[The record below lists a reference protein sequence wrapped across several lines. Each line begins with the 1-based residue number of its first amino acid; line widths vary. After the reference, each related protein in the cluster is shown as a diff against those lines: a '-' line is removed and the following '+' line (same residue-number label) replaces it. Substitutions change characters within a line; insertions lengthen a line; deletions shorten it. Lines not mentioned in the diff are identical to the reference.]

1 MDTAVSSGVRACTS
15 RPMGECKRVSCSS
28 VTPASR
34 SLAMRSSCVRLLPIA
49 PTYPAGVR
57 SATWS
62 SGTSNFGS
70 WVSTQIAVR
79 ASTGIS
85 SILVRPADHHLVGVG
100 KALGRGEDPACVA
113 HRHVISEELGNP
125 RDSRREVDGAEY
137 QHPRRRREGLHE
149 DGYLIHPALPVETVV
164 PLTGAALRQHSPG
177 IVIDRVVQ
185 SVRSE

>member
-1 MDTAVSSGVRACTS
+1 VHVETDGRVQARQLLLGDPRLPQLGHAIVVRAPAAHCADVPG
-15 RPMGECKRVSCSS
+15 RRAQRDLEQRHIELRIVGEHTDRCPCIDRH
-28 VTPASR
+28 
-34 SLAMRSSCVRLLPIA
+34 LL
-49 PTYPAGVR
+49 
-57 SATWS
+57 
-62 SGTSNFGS
+62 
-70 WVSTQIAVR
+70 Q
-79 ASTGIS
+79 
-85 SILVRPADHHLVGVG
+85 ILVRPADHHLVGVG

-113 HRHVISEELGNP
+113 HRHVISEELANP